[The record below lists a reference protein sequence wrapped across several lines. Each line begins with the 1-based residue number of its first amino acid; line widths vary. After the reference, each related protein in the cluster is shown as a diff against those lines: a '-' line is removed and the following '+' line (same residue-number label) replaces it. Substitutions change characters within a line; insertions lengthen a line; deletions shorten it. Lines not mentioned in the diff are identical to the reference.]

1 MIQRIKGTVIPVH
14 GDGACWYRAMATVC
28 NIEPMQLI
36 KHMEEGIVA
45 HKNRRNRTDGN
56 FVTSINELDET
67 RAQAN

>member
-1 MIQRIKGTVIPVH
+1 
-14 GDGACWYRAMATVC
+14 MATVC

-56 FVTSINELDET
+56 FVTPINELDKN
-67 RAQAN
+67 RAQSKLDHYKHEVPLKDGVAVQF